1 MSASRQ
7 GWKSKMQLVYENLM
21 QRCGFKCMA
30 DLDCRIRALGAEYT
44 LLEDQE
50 RLAWDGLQSHDH
62 PSASLLTA
70 VQIMRQEK
78 EWHGASSQLDW
89 LEEGKELFPQDCQR
103 NCTAVWLK
111 LKEKYQER
119 VAYVNL
125 RSFIEDIESSMNL
138 DNCYDMEDWE
148 LVKGGDS
155 GRNTS
160 GLHVGVFRAKALDPK
175 KKALAFAVKC
185 VKPEDNTPDEIKRM
199 KREVDVHSDTV
210 HACVLQYCGDYTI
223 SSSHFLKFIWK
234 ETDDL
239 QKFSDLYSESRRF
252 LFIVSE
258 FCSGGN
264 MIQYVHGFPRP
275 VHEMHTQDANYYA
288 AYLLP
293 NYDLG
298 SEAFQTPRAHHLYV
312 NDHIV
317 MFPPGCNN
325 QDALPYLAK
334 VLFVSDRPDDPEEL
348 QEFAVC
354 ALPAFEAAA
363 RQYFVDLQLE
373 CFPDDCY
380 HFHYVQLNEGGRSIH
395 LTLPRPGF
403 PFLRSFCFQAI
414 HALWHC
420 SLKHAYHGD
429 VRLENFFLRQPV
441 TIDDLLDGDDESYRL
456 VVVQLGDFDLAT
468 AAKDHTEEFTS
479 DRHQLVAAL

>member
-1 MSASRQ
+1 
-7 GWKSKMQLVYENLM
+7 MQVVYENLM

-30 DLDCRIRALGAEYT
+30 DLDFRIRGLGAEYT
-44 LLEDQE
+44 LLEEQE
-50 RLAWDGLQSHDH
+50 RLAWDRLQSHDH

-70 VQIMRQEK
+70 VQIMRQKK

-89 LEEGKELFPQDCQR
+89 LEEGKELFPQDCQHD
-103 NCTAVWLK
+103 CAAVWLK

-125 RSFIEDIESSMNL
+125 RSFIEDVESSMNL
-138 DNCYDMEDWE
+138 DNCFDMEDWE

-160 GLHVGVFRAKALDPK
+160 GLHVGVFRAKGLDH
-175 KKALAFAVKC
+175 KAYTFAVKC

-199 KREVDVHSDTV
+199 KREVESHSIFVHP
-210 HACVLQYCGDYTI
+210 CVLQYSGDYTI
-223 SSSHFLKFIWK
+223 SSSHFLKFVWK
-234 ETDDL
+234 ETHDL
-239 QKFSDLYSESRRF
+239 QQFSDLYSESRRF

-264 MIQYVHGFPRP
+264 MIQYVHGSLRP
-275 VHEMHTQDANYYA
+275 SHEMLVQDADYYA

-293 NYDLG
+293 SDDDG
-298 SEAFQTPRAHHLYV
+298 PDTFQTPLAHHLFV

-317 MFPPGCNN
+317 VFPPGCNN
-325 QDALPYLAK
+325 QDVFPHLAK
-334 VLFVSDRPDDPEEL
+334 VLSVSDRPDDPEEP
-348 QEFAVC
+348 QEFTIC

-373 CFPDDCY
+373 CFPDDCH
-380 HFHYVQLNEGGRSIH
+380 HFHYVQLDEGGRSIH

-403 PFLRSFCFQAI
+403 PFLRNFCFQAI

-420 SLKHAYHGD
+420 SLKDVYHGD

-441 TIDDLLDGDDESYRL
+441 TIDDVLGGDDKSCRS
-456 VVVQLGDFDLAT
+456 VGVQLGDFDLAT
-468 AAKDHTEEFTS
+468 AAKDRTEEFS
-479 DRHQLVAAL
+479 IDRHQLVTAL